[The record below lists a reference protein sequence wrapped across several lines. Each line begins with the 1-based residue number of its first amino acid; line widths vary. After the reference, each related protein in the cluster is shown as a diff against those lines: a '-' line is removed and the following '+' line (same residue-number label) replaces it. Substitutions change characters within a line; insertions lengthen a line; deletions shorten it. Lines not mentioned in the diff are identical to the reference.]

1 MPEVVCVGLC
11 FRVEYGDSV
20 VWVVGKSSGHVEAV
34 EDVEVVEESSLEVV
48 VGSEFGV
55 DVGGRGGGGWCG
67 VLCMSKSLRERKN

>member
-11 FRVEYGDSV
+11 FRVEYGGSV

-48 VGSEFGV
+48 VGSEVVADAGS
-55 DVGGRGGGGWCG
+55 GGGGGWWS
-67 VLCMSKSLRERKN
+67 VLCMSKS

>member
-1 MPEVVCVGLC
+1 MEVLRRRGVL
-11 FRVEYGDSV
+11 SV
-20 VWVVGKSSGHVEAV
+20 VWVVGNSSGHVDAV

-55 DVGGRGGGGWCG
+55 DVGSGGGGGWWS

>member
-1 MPEVVCVGLC
+1 MEVLMKRGVL
-11 FRVEYGDSV
+11 SV

-48 VGSEFGV
+48 VGSEVGV
-55 DVGGRGGGGWCG
+55 DVGSGGGGGWWS